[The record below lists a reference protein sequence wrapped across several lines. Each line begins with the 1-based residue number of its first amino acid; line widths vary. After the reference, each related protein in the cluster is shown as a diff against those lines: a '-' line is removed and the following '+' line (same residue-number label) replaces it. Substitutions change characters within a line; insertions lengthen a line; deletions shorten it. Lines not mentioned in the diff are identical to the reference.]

1 MTTYLLESAL
11 SLLLLL
17 GFYQLFLENQPIH
30 RLKRVYLLGTLG
42 VAFVAPLL
50 TIEVPVPQPI
60 TPPSAVALFLPAENV
75 PGQTTVVTE
84 VTAAP
89 VTYWLW
95 LYAAGTLLMLVRFA
109 RNLYQIAA
117 QVRRYAPQPFRG
129 VWLVPLPTDVL
140 PHTFLRYLFVSKAAL
155 EQGTLEPELLTHE
168 LAHIRQRHSLDV
180 LLIELVLCFGW
191 FNPLLIW
198 LKRAMQRNHEFL
210 ADEAVNA
217 AFGNVPGY
225 QHLLLTKLTR
235 ATTLPALVSTLT
247 FQTTKQ
253 RLLMMTKH
261 ASPARTWFAGGTIAL
276 VFGIATL
283 LVTTT
288 ASTPASSTDPV
299 GQRGDLP
306 AKTTDEGL
314 DLSRLPQFPPAT
326 NRQIAEVERWFSQV
340 MVAVPDSSAPDKWV
354 RRKYADLTQ
363 NEKRYVVCPLPERP
377 KAISPVYL
385 NDYKNKAKYD
395 PIHVDGQEVK
405 DFAANKLTADDIA
418 FYQLSPYGEGA
429 NEKTAVFLYT
439 RAGFEVYKKRQEA
452 NPLVFVKV
460 TKW

>member
-17 GFYQLFLENQPIH
+17 GFYRFFLENQPVH
-30 RLKRVYLLGTLG
+30 RLKRAYLLGTLV

-50 TIEVPVPQPI
+50 TIEVPLPQPVAK
-60 TPPSAVALFLPAENV
+60 PSAVALFIPAGTLPTQAVAAAEPATN
-75 PGQTTVVTE
+75 
-84 VTAAP
+84 
-89 VTYWLW
+89 YWLW
-95 LYAAGTLLMLVRFA
+95 LYVAGTLLMLSRFA
-109 RNLYQIAA
+109 RNLYQLVA
-117 QVRRYAPQPFRG
+117 QVRRYGSQSFRG
-129 VWLVPLPTDVL
+129 VWLVPLPADVL
-140 PHTFLRYLFVSKAAL
+140 PHTFLNYLFVSKAAL
-155 EQGTLEPELLTHE
+155 ETGTLEPELLTHE

-180 LLIELVLCFGW
+180 LLIELVLCFSW

-210 ADEAVNA
+210 ADEAVNI
-217 AFGNVPGY
+217 AFGNIPVY
-225 QHLLLTKLTR
+225 QHLLLDKLTR
-235 ATTLPALVSTLT
+235 ATALPALVSTLT

-253 RLLMMTKH
+253 RLLMMTKY

-306 AKTTDEGL
+306 TRTTDEGP

-340 MVAVPDSSAPDKWV
+340 MVAVPDSSAPDKWI

-363 NEKRYVVCPLPERP
+363 NEKQYVVCLLPERP

-385 NDYKNKAKYD
+385 NDYKNKAKYG
-395 PIHVDGQEVK
+395 PVHVDGQEVK